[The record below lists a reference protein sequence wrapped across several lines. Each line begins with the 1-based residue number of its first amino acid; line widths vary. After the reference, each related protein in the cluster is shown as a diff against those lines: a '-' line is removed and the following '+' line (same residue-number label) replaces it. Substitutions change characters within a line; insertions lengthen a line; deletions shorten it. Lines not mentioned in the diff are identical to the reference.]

1 VASPLKKKAPMP
13 VNILIVD
20 DQPGKVLT
28 YEAILQDLGENLI
41 TANSAAQAFDQL
53 LRNDVAVVLVDVCM
67 PELDGYQLATMIRDH
82 PRFEKIPIIFISAIY
97 LSELDHLRG
106 YESGA
111 VDYMPVPVVPEIL
124 RAKVKVIV
132 DLHRKTRE
140 LARLNEELER
150 RVAER
155 TAELLASSEKLR
167 ASEERFRMASEATG
181 FGTYEVS
188 LHSQQILC
196 SAQMKRI
203 LGCEPEADLNLARFL
218 DLVDSEDRPA
228 VRRCL
233 LALRRDTDGRHRI
246 EFRAIRPDG
255 SVCWLLDRGRVFF
268 EGDKAEATRVI
279 GTVLDITDQKQ
290 AEERQSILMAEL
302 DHRVKNI
309 LANVSAIAKL
319 SSKRTA
325 SVEDFVK
332 ALDAR
337 IQAVARAHSLLR
349 RDSWTGINIDG
360 YIREILAPFMGAR
373 VNSFILEGGPLY
385 LLPRAAQSLALVL
398 HELATNAA
406 KYGSLSEPDGSVK
419 ITWSRIREAGPG
431 MVRLTW
437 QEAGGPKTEVPSGHG
452 FGSTVI
458 RAAAGELGA
467 GLSYEFQPGGVA
479 FALDARIE
487 QLSKPGNLA
496 SPAPLP
502 FVMRPAGRAGIAPS
516 RVLLVEDEPL
526 VALQVKNDLEMAGL
540 HVTGLAASV
549 DEALSSIDSTD
560 FDVAFL
566 DIRLGDSLSIE
577 VAGKLLDRGIPFIFG
592 SGFDDGSIL
601 PPRLRKIPRLVK
613 PYEAEQ
619 VSQLLSDLVQEAR
632 GMERTGKQA
641 AS

>member
-1 VASPLKKKAPMP
+1 MP

-20 DQPGKVLT
+20 DQPGKILT
-28 YEAILQDLGENLI
+28 YEAILKDLGENLI

-67 PELDGYQLATMIRDH
+67 PELDGYQLATMIRNH

-111 VDYMPVPVVPEIL
+111 VDYVPVPVVPEIL
-124 RAKVKVIV
+124 RAKVKVFV

-155 TAELLASSEKLR
+155 TAQLLFSNEMLR
-167 ASEERFRMASEATG
+167 ASEERLRMAGEAAG
-181 FGTYEVS
+181 FGTYEVN
-188 LHSQQILC
+188 LHTQRIHC
-196 SAQMKRI
+196 SAQMACL
-203 LGCEPEADLNLARFL
+203 LGGAPEGDSDLERFL
-218 DLVDSEDRPA
+218 DLIHSEDRRA

-233 LALRRDTDGRHRI
+233 LGLRRDAEGRHRI
-246 EFRAIRPDG
+246 EFRVTRPDG
-255 SVCWLLDRGRVFF
+255 SVHWLLDRGRVFF
-268 EGDKAEATRVI
+268 DGDKGQATRVI
-279 GTVLDITDQKQ
+279 GTVLDITDRKQ

-319 SSKRTA
+319 SSKRTE
-325 SVEDFVK
+325 SVEAFVK

-349 RDSWTGINIDG
+349 RDSWSGIDIDG
-360 YIREILAPFMGAR
+360 YIREILAPFIGAR
-373 VNSFILEGGPLY
+373 GSSFILEGKPLY

-406 KYGSLSEPDGSVK
+406 KYGSLSVQTGSVR

-437 QEAGGPKTEVPSGHG
+437 HEAGGPRIENPSGHG

-467 GLSYEFQPGGVA
+467 GLSYEFRTEGVA
-479 FALDARIE
+479 FTLDGRIE
-487 QLSKPGNLA
+487 QLTKPGNPEP
-496 SPAPLP
+496 PAAVP
-502 FVMRPAGRAGIAPS
+502 FVVRPVSRAGIAPS
-516 RVLLVEDEPL
+516 RILLVEDEPL
-526 VALQVKNDLEMAGL
+526 VALQIKNDLEMAGH
-540 HVTGLAASV
+540 HVTGLAVST
-549 DEALSSIDSTD
+549 DEALSSIANAD

-566 DIRLGDSLSIE
+566 DIRLGDGLSIE
-577 VAGKLLDRGIPFIFG
+577 VAESLLHRGIPFVFG
-592 SGFDDGSIL
+592 SGFDDESIL
-601 PPRLRKIPRLVK
+601 PPHLRKIPRLTK
-613 PYEAEQ
+613 PYETEQ
-619 VSQLLSDLVQEAR
+619 VSQLLSDLAREAKS
-632 GMERTGKQA
+632 METAAKRA

>member
-1 VASPLKKKAPMP
+1 MP

-20 DQPGKVLT
+20 DQPGKILT
-28 YEAILQDLGENLI
+28 YEAILKDLGETLI

-67 PELDGYQLATMIRDH
+67 PELDGYQLATMIRNH

-97 LSELDHLRG
+97 LSEPDHLRG

-124 RAKVKVIV
+124 RAKVKVFV

-155 TAELLASSEKLR
+155 TAQLLFSNEMLR
-167 ASEERFRMASEATG
+167 ASEERLRMASEAAG
-181 FGTYEVS
+181 FGTYEVN
-188 LHSQQILC
+188 LDLQRIYC
-196 SAQMKRI
+196 SAQMAQL
-203 LGCEPEADLNLARFL
+203 LGCEPERDLDIDQFL
-218 DLVDSEDRPA
+218 DFVGSEDRAA

-233 LALRRDTDGRHRI
+233 LAFRRDVDGRHQIEFRVLRRD
-246 EFRAIRPDG
+246 G
-255 SVCWLLDRGRVFF
+255 SVRWLLDRGRVFY
-268 EGDKAEATRVI
+268 EEEKAQAARVI
-279 GTVLDITDQKQ
+279 GTVVDVTERKQ

-360 YIREILAPFMGAR
+360 YIREILAPFIGAR
-373 VNSFILEGGPLY
+373 GSSFILEGEPLY

-406 KYGSLSEPDGSVK
+406 KYGSLSAQNGAVR
-419 ITWSRIREAGPG
+419 ITWSRVREAGPG

-437 QEAGGPKTEVPSGHG
+437 REAGGPKIESPSGHG
-452 FGSTVI
+452 FGATVI

-467 GLSYEFQPGGVA
+467 DLSYEFLPEGVA
-479 FALDARIE
+479 FGLDARIE
-487 QLSKPGNLA
+487 QLTKPGT
-496 SPAPLP
+496 PAPHSPVP
-502 FVMRPAGRAGIAPS
+502 FVVRPAGQDAIAPS
-516 RVLLVEDEPL
+516 RILVVEDEPL
-526 VALQVKNDLEMAGL
+526 VALQVKNDLEMAG
-540 HVTGLAASV
+540 HQVTSLAASV
-549 DEALSSIDSTD
+549 DEALYSIENAD

-577 VAGKLLDRGIPFIFG
+577 VAGKLLDRGIPFVFG
-592 SGFDDGSIL
+592 SGFDDNSIL
-601 PPRLRKIPRLVK
+601 PPRLRKIPRLTK

-619 VSQLLSDLVQEAR
+619 VSQLLSDMVRESK
-632 GMERTGKQA
+632 GMEKARERA
-641 AS
+641 VS

>member
-1 VASPLKKKAPMP
+1 MA

-28 YEAILQDLGENLI
+28 YEAILKDLGETLI

-67 PELDGYQLATMIRDH
+67 PELDGYQLATMIRNH

-97 LSELDHLRG
+97 CSEPDRLRG

-124 RAKVKVIV
+124 RAKVKVFV

-150 RVAER
+150 RVEER
-155 TAELLASSEKLR
+155 TAQLLCSNEMLS
-167 ASEERFRMASEATG
+167 ASEERLRMASEAAG
-181 FGTYEVS
+181 FGTYEVN
-188 LHSQQILC
+188 LRTQRIHC
-196 SAQMKRI
+196 SAEMQR
-203 LGCEPEADLNLARFL
+203 LLRCEPEGDLDLERFL
-218 DLVDSEDRPA
+218 DLMGGEDRPA

-233 LALRRDTDGRHRI
+233 LALRRDADGRHQI
-246 EFRAIRPDG
+246 EFRVIRPDG
-255 SVCWLLDRGRVFF
+255 SVRWLLGRGRVFY
-268 EGDKAEATRVI
+268 EEDKAQAARVI
-279 GTVLDITDQKQ
+279 GTAVDVTERKQ
-290 AEERQSILMAEL
+290 TEERQSILMAEL

-325 SVEDFVK
+325 SVETFVK

-349 RDSWTGINIDG
+349 RDSWTGISIDG
-360 YIREILAPFMGAR
+360 YIREILAPFIGAR
-373 VNSFILEGGPLY
+373 GGSFILEGEPLY

-406 KYGSLSEPDGSVK
+406 KYGSLSAPNGSVR
-419 ITWSRIREAGPG
+419 IGWSRLRDAGPG
-431 MVRLTW
+431 MVRLIW
-437 QEAGGPKTEVPSGHG
+437 QEGGGPKIESPSPSGQG

-458 RAAAGELGA
+458 RAAAGELRA
-467 GLSYEFQPGGVA
+467 GLSYEFRPDGVA
-479 FALDARIE
+479 FTLDARIE
-487 QLSKPGNLA
+487 QLSKPGN
-496 SPAPLP
+496 PAPPAPVP
-502 FVMRPAGRAGIAPS
+502 FVVRPAGQAGIVPS
-516 RVLLVEDEPL
+516 RILLVEDEPL
-526 VALQVKNDLEMAGL
+526 VALQVKNDLEMAGH

-549 DEALSSIDSTD
+549 DEALSSIENAD

-577 VAGKLLDRGIPFIFG
+577 VAGKLLDRGIPFVFG
-592 SGFDDGSIL
+592 SGFDDHGIL
-601 PPRLRKIPRLVK
+601 PPRLRKIPRLTK

-619 VSQLLSDLVQEAR
+619 VSQLLSDLVREAK
-632 GMERTGKQA
+632 GMERAGERA